1 MRLETQLACSELL
14 SALLER
20 EMAVCVRQ
28 SQGDKRVRVF

>member
-28 SQGDKRVRVF
+28 LQGDKRVRVF